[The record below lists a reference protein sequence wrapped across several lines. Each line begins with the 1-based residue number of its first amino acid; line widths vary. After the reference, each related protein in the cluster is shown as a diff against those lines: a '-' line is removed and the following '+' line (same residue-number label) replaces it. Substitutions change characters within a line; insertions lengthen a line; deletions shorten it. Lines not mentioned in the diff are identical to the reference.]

1 MKIVQKDDT
10 VSNMEDSQQIFD
22 SEDEKQTQT
31 DMEIQSQTT
40 SKEIYN
46 PRKKSLLEQDID
58 RESLKAL
65 NSSNTV
71 PDEVEVF
78 FISVIPSV
86 RRMSEEE
93 KLDLPMSVL

>member
-10 VSNMEDSQQIFD
+10 VSNMEDSQHIFD

>member
-78 FISVIPSV
+78 FISIIPSV

-93 KLDLPMSVL
+93 ELDLPMSVL